1 MEIPASAARASDHR
15 ASQLAASGEAVGR
28 AVGLAPALSSDDA
41 GWNSVALYA
50 WRGRCSAAHFDPLPE
65 PALVYHTGGAP
76 VVKVRQGRSLNQH
89 SRPGLVTIIPA
100 GMPVDWDIGGGD
112 VHSYSVHLGSHF
124 FAKAPD
130 SHPCTGSLR
139 FQCIADP
146 LLAASITALAD
157 ELGGP
162 AQRGTL
168 YADAIADLLAL
179 HLLRQPAAA
188 PERLDAR
195 GGLSRLQLRRT
206 LDLMESRVE
215 SGITLQSLAEHA
227 GLSRTYFAESFQ
239 KATGLSPHRYLTQ
252 RRIARAQTLLRHTSL
267 ALADIALQCGF
278 SNQAHFSQ
286 AFRQSVGTTPGRY
299 RLEVQ

>member
-1 MEIPASAARASDHR
+1 MEIHANAARTAGE
-15 ASQLAASGEAVGR
+15 AAGLAATGQAIGR
-28 AVGLAPALSSDDA
+28 AVGFTPTLSSDAA

-50 WRGRCSAAHFDPLPE
+50 WRGRCNAAHFDPLPE
-65 PALVYHTGGAP
+65 PTLVYHTGGSP

-112 VHSYSVHLGSHF
+112 VHSYSVHLGSNF
-124 FAKAPD
+124 FSTVGDHKPA
-130 SHPCTGSLR
+130 TELLR
-139 FQCIADP
+139 FQCVADP

-162 AQRGTL
+162 AQRGSL
-168 YADAIADLLAL
+168 YADAISDMLAL
-179 HLLRQPAAA
+179 HLLRNPASA
-188 PERLDAR
+188 PGPSDAR
-195 GGLSRLQLRRT
+195 GGLSRHRLRRT
-206 LDLMESRVE
+206 LDLMEARVE

-227 GLSRTYFAESFQ
+227 GLSRTYFAEAFQ

-252 RRIARAQTLLRHTSL
+252 RRIARAQTLLQHTNL
-267 ALADIALQCGF
+267 ALADIALQSGF

-286 AFRQSVGTTPGRY
+286 SFRQAVGTTPGRY